1 MRELTFEEMDQ
12 VAGGGVFGDIGLQIL
27 IKSLE
32 YAWDHKEEYFEYWLK
47 CIGQYP
53 AGPYDYRVAG
63 S

>member
-1 MRELTFEEMDQ
+1 MRELTIEEMDQ
-12 VAGGGVFGDIGLQIL
+12 VAGGGFWTEV
-27 IKSLE
+27 IKIVGSIAAE